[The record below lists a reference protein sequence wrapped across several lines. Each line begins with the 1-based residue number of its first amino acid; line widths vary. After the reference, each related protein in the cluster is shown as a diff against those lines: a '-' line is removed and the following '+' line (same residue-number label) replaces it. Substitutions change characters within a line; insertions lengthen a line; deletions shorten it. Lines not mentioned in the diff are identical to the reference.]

1 MSLDGIDKVRTTPYK
16 PSTNGM
22 VERFHRTLN
31 SILAKSVSANQR
43 DWCERAPLAAAAY
56 RASIHESTGYSP
68 YLVMFGREN
77 RMPIDILWESP
88 SDEEEDLISVD
99 EYVEQQRTVMQ
110 SVCSQVRARLGVTAQ
125 RRKDYY
131 DIKVKPE
138 KFHVGM
144 WVWYFYPRRRVGLS
158 PKWQKFYTGP
168 YLVTHVIEP
177 NNVVLQKSKRAAPFV
192 VHKDKLK
199 LFHGNAPLSWLK
211 VSADEQPPQED
222 GTDGAIS
229 VATQTDHVELQVHL
243 VEQRSDTA
251 LVAPDDLVGQAVAN
265 EVAPNS
271 ALITNCEISES
282 GNSGN

>member
-1 MSLDGIDKVRTTPYK
+1 
-16 PSTNGM
+16 M

-77 RMPIDILWESP
+77 RMPIDILWENP
-88 SDEEEDLISVD
+88 SDEEEYFISVND
-99 EYVEQQRTVMQ
+99 YVERQRTVMQ
-110 SVCSQVRARLGVTAQ
+110 SVYSQVRAHLGVAAQ
-125 RRKDYY
+125 RRKDYH
-131 DIKVKPE
+131 DIKVKPD
-138 KFHVGM
+138 KFHVGL

-177 NNVVLQKSKRAAPFV
+177 NDVVLQKSKRAAPFV
-192 VHKDKLK
+192 VHEDKLK

-211 VSADEQPPQED
+211 ISADEQPSQKD
-222 GTDGAIS
+222 GTDGVVS
-229 VATQTDHVELQVHL
+229 VATQTD
-243 VEQRSDTA
+243 QRQIRVRGATS
-251 LVAPDDLVGQAVAN
+251 PFR
-265 EVAPNS
+265 
-271 ALITNCEISES
+271 
-282 GNSGN
+282 